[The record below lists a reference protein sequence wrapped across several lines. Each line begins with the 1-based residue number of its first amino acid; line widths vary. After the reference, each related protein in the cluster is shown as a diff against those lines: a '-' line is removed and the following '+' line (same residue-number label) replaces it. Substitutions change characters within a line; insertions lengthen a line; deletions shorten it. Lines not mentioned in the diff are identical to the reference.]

1 VKDHTAR
8 LSLIVLLLTT
18 VMPLTA
24 RGQSYALTNGNVFDG
39 VNERI
44 IEDATVYVS
53 RGKVERIEGPG
64 ATIPSEYATID
75 LEGFYL
81 MPGLFDVHTHLG
93 TLAQARQA
101 LESGVTTVRSA
112 SVSAYQDVA
121 LQRLVETG
129 GIAGPEVVAAGV
141 YVTPDLG
148 DDVLADPRLAPLI
161 DGVTSDD
168 ALRLLVQVNA
178 DRGVRVIKTRGTQR
192 AGLPDTDPRQQV
204 YTQRQLRVIVDEAA
218 KHGLPVMVHA
228 HGDEGARAAVL
239 AGARSI
245 EHGSYLSDETL
256 RLMKERGTWFVP
268 TYVTMDELN
277 EERYDYVLRLRGK
290 HMLPHLERAI
300 RSAHAMGVRIATGAD
315 HYYTEDSINRISIE
329 VEHFVRLG
337 MTNFEALQ
345 TATTSSAELLQMG
358 DRTGRIARGYDADLI
373 LLPANPLTHIEA
385 LQDVLM
391 VISNGQ
397 IAMKRIP
404 FAVSEDQ
411 PDADA
416 AP

>member
-1 VKDHTAR
+1 VKTDLYGKILIILLGAAA
-8 LSLIVLLLTT
+8 LSLD
-18 VMPLTA
+18 A
-24 RGQSYALTNGNVFDG
+24 RGESYALTNGNVFDG
-39 VNERI
+39 VTDRI
-44 IEDATVYVS
+44 AEDATVFVS
-53 RGKVERIEGPG
+53 GGKIERVEPAG
-64 ATIPSEYATID
+64 APIPAGYERID

-121 LQRLVETG
+121 LQELVDTGRLP
-129 GIAGPEVVAAGV
+129 GPEVVAAGV

-148 DDVLADPRLAPLI
+148 DDVLADPRLAPLL
-161 DGVTSDD
+161 DGVRSDE

-204 YTQRQLRVIVDEAA
+204 YTERQLRVIVDEAA
-218 KHGLPVMVHA
+218 KYGLPVMVHA

-245 EHGSYLSDETL
+245 DHGTYLSDETL
-256 RLMKERGTWFVP
+256 RLMKSRGTWFVP

-300 RSAHAMGVRIATGAD
+300 RSAHDMGVKIATGAD
-315 HYYTEDSINRISIE
+315 HYYSEDSINRISIE

-337 MTNFEALQ
+337 MSNFEALQ
-345 TATTSSAELLQMG
+345 TATTSSAELLQLEN
-358 DRTGRIARGYDADLI
+358 RTGRIASGFDADLI
-373 LLPANPLTHIEA
+373 LLPANPLVDIAA

-391 VISNGQ
+391 VMSNGQ
-397 IAMKRIP
+397 IALKRIP
-404 FAVSEDQ
+404 FAVTED
-411 PDADA
+411 
-416 AP
+416 